1 MKAIL
6 EFDLP
11 DDEYEYKA
19 ASKGKDYLF
28 VLWELD
34 QWLRGEIKYN
44 DAKYTKKEYLLL
56 EKVRQQ
62 LRDEM
67 INHNVTFDE

>member
-11 DDEYEYKA
+11 EDDYNFKA
-19 ASKGKDYLF
+19 ATQASDWISVVWRF
-28 VLWELD
+28 D
-34 QWLRGEIKYN
+34 QWLRSEIKYN
-44 DAKYTKKEYLLL
+44 DEKYTKKEYLLL

-62 LRDEM
+62 LRDE
-67 INHNVTFDE
+67 IIKHGVSLDG